1 MSIFIKLINY
11 LIQFFAYIA
20 VLVLNVLPNSPFS
33 WDFVQS
39 FLGNP
44 YVKFA
49 SYFIPFDSI
58 LAFLEVYVAAVFV
71 WYVYRWVLRVI
82 KYIQ

>member
-11 LIQFFAYIA
+11 LIEFFAYI
-20 VLVLNVLPNSPFS
+20 VTLVLNVLPDSPFN
-33 WDFVQS
+33 WGFVQS
-39 FLGNP
+39 FLDSP

-49 SYFIPFDSI
+49 VYFIPFDSI
-58 LAFLEVYVAAVFV
+58 LAFLEVYVTAVFI
-71 WYVYRWVLRVI
+71 WYAYRWVLRVI